1 MFTNIGIVF
10 RKLLEEL
17 KDANKVDIQYFYFER
32 LIHGRWWI
40 VQKGKYPSALID
52 SSFNV
57 QIKYN

>member
-32 LIHGRWWI
+32 LIHGR
-40 VQKGKYPSALID
+40 
-52 SSFNV
+52 
-57 QIKYN
+57 